1 MKERPKL
8 NFVTYIFMLYQS
20 GLIALGKMENP
31 VTKKTSVELEEVKGI
46 IELFELIE
54 EKTKGNL
61 TSEEERTLKMLLD
74 TLRLNFVDEVNKKES
89 ENIDRNKENKGEGNV
104 EIH

>member
-8 NFVTYIFMLYQS
+8 NFITYIFMLYQS
-20 GLIALGKMENP
+20 GLIALGKLENP
-31 VTKKTSVELEEVKGI
+31 ITKKTSMEIEEVKGI
-46 IELFELIE
+46 IELLEVLE

-61 TSEEERTLKMLLD
+61 NSEEERTLKMLLD
-74 TLRLNFVDEVNKKES
+74 TLRLNYVEEADKNEKQKPSGGSEKKDGD
-89 ENIDRNKENKGEGNV
+89 NL

>member
-8 NFVTYIFMLYQS
+8 NFVTYVFMLYQS

-31 VTKKTSVELEEVKGI
+31 VTKRISIELEEAKGI
-46 IELFELIE
+46 IELFELLE
-54 EKTKGNL
+54 EKTRGNL

-74 TLRLNFVDEVNKKES
+74 TLRFNFVDEVNKKELENENKDKQNKDG
-89 ENIDRNKENKGEGNV
+89 ENI